1 MPKRPAITEVYLQPG
16 GYHFGGPYTRV
27 RTLLGSCVSIVLWH
41 PQARLGGMCHFI
53 LPTRG
58 GASARRD
65 GRYGDEV
72 MSLLC
77 DAISQSGTALAEYH
91 ARLFGGGQMF
101 PGLAHPRRQH
111 VGQHNV
117 AMARRLLAER
127 NLGCYGEHV
136 GGIGHRNL
144 IFDIWSGQIA
154 LKQSLPLNASGL
166 RAGQQS
172 Q

>member
-16 GYHFGGPYTRV
+16 GYHFGGLYTRV

-58 GASARRD
+58 RPSTQRD

-77 DAISQSGTALAEYH
+77 DAISQSGTALGDYQ
-91 ARLFGGGQMF
+91 ARIFGGAHMF
-101 PGLAHPRRQH
+101 PELAHSRRQH

-117 AMARRLLAER
+117 AMARCLLAER
-127 NLGCYGEHV
+127 NLDCYGEHV
-136 GGIGHRNL
+136 GGTRHRNL
-144 IFDIWSGQIA
+144 IFDIWSGQVA
-154 LKQSLPLNASGL
+154 LKQSLPLNAPGL
-166 RAGQQS
+166 RAGQHWK
-172 Q
+172 

>member
-1 MPKRPAITEVYLQPG
+1 MPKRAVITEVYLQPS
-16 GYHFGGPYTRV
+16 GYYFGGPNTRV

-41 PQARLGGMCHFI
+41 PDAHLGGMCHFM

-58 GASARRD
+58 QPTDKPD
-65 GRYGDEV
+65 GRYGDEA

-77 DAISQSGTALAEYH
+77 DAIRLSGTSPSDYQG
-91 ARLFGGGQMF
+91 RLFGGGQMF
-101 PGLAHPRRQH
+101 PELAHPRRQH

-127 NLGCYGEHV
+127 NIGCHGEHV